1 MLEIYLFVIIF
12 SFYCWLFCPVTT
24 KEYPQGWDVI
34 EPDTSWHGWCCPL
47 PVSTPYWNKVD
58 ELLRKNIRQLKK
70 LASERHIH
78 GYGNMTK
85 NQLIEALA
93 G

>member
-12 SFYCWLFCPVTT
+12 SFYCWLFCPVS
-24 KEYPQGWDVI
+24 ENRQVQGWDVI
-34 EPDTSWHGWCCPL
+34 EPDMSWIEWSCEL
-47 PVSTPYWNKVD
+47 PPNGFKTTGY
-58 ELLRKNIRQLKK
+58 NIRQLKK

-85 NQLIEALA
+85 SQLVAALA
-93 G
+93 M